1 MSRPTGRRKVC
12 DVGDARARHDKARQ
26 FLSLAKAAEG
36 DEGDDTVRAAEASLL
51 VGAGIAAVDAICCI
65 RLGERSADGSHGA
78 AVELVARVDRAA
90 AKRLQT
96 LLSLETAVQYGIR
109 NPSKDQLAVARRA
122 ARALFDTATEILD
135 ET

>member
-26 FLSLAKAAEG
+26 FLSLAKAA
-36 DEGDDTVRAAEASLL
+36 EGDDTVRAAEASLL